1 MKNKK
6 KKKSR
11 EANYRDVDLTLI
23 VKFSTNLVD
32 YFQLTCSFRRY
43 VLAVLKSQNNPF
55 HMAKFEFCKRF
66 TQSSVSFLWRNF
78 NSKGVKVSY
87 LFTCSWS
94 SHNDGSTVKLDN
106 SQQLSLFLQD
116 SLYQII
122 EIAVPKQDQC
132 LCLKLWF
139 HFYVMLKHVWCNL
152 LFPDYFLKP
161 LWFYLCYGNSQTCRE
176 EQINV
181 DLILTRFLSYVLLIP
196 NRPRLFFIIFDW
208 FILEL
213 KKISVL

>member
-1 MKNKK
+1 MKKKKK

-87 LFTCSWS
+87 LFTCS
-94 SHNDGSTVKLDN
+94 
-106 SQQLSLFLQD
+106 
-116 SLYQII
+116 
-122 EIAVPKQDQC
+122 
-132 LCLKLWF
+132 
-139 HFYVMLKHVWCNL
+139 
-152 LFPDYFLKP
+152 
-161 LWFYLCYGNSQTCRE
+161 
-176 EQINV
+176 
-181 DLILTRFLSYVLLIP
+181 
-196 NRPRLFFIIFDW
+196 
-208 FILEL
+208 
-213 KKISVL
+213 

>member
-1 MKNKK
+1 MHCVFFLRKQRTSGKRGKNKVKTHNLPSFWVVCEFVINSDTSVFEISKGALKDIFISVDSKRKIYCFCTKMKWKIKK

-116 SLYQII
+116 SLYEII
-122 EIAVPKQDQC
+122 EIAVPK
-132 LCLKLWF
+132 
-139 HFYVMLKHVWCNL
+139 
-152 LFPDYFLKP
+152 
-161 LWFYLCYGNSQTCRE
+161 
-176 EQINV
+176 
-181 DLILTRFLSYVLLIP
+181 
-196 NRPRLFFIIFDW
+196 
-208 FILEL
+208 
-213 KKISVL
+213 